1 MGKIIE
7 CHKVNPT
14 SECDHVVRGR
24 DDFEVL
30 ANAKAHAREHGLE
43 ATPEL
48 MEQVRSFIEDET
60 EEA

>member
-24 DDFEVL
+24 DEGEL
-30 ANAKAHAREHGLE
+30 MANAQAHAREHGLE
-43 ATPEL
+43 PTPEL
-48 MEQVRSFIEDET
+48 MEQVRTFIEEDLDED
-60 EEA
+60 

>member
-7 CHKVNPT
+7 CHKVNPS

-24 DDFEVL
+24 DEYEVM
-30 ANAKAHAREHGLE
+30 ANAKVHASEHGLE

-48 MEQVRSFIEDET
+48 MEQVRTFIEDET

>member
-24 DDFEVL
+24 DEGEL
-30 ANAKAHAREHGLE
+30 MANAQAHAREHGLDP
-43 ATPEL
+43 TPEL
-48 MEQVRSFIEDET
+48 MEQVRTFIEEDLDED
-60 EEA
+60 